1 MIYDFSD
8 LKFFVKNQL
17 GVDSDSVKSTFK
29 PITETFTSTELEKN
43 VELRNEGIYFIDDKG
58 NRHKGF
64 LYIESGYSR
73 ITAQQNNWRTIVP
86 KFHIA
91 NCETIEQKKRV
102 KDFNGKYVFSNE
114 TVRMEDIDGKTK
126 ELEICENCVKIQ
138 RPMVRSRMKT
148 SEYKQEVILNC
159 IHEGNFSD
167 NDLPKSIP
175 TNFWGYTHDW
185 DETSRNYRIKQQF
198 TCEECGIN
206 LNSNFVNGFYLE
218 THHMDGNPK
227 NNDDTNLKCLC
238 VLCHAN
244 VDKFHQENYS
254 KGSSRQKLRDFIK
267 LFEDE
272 LLRVRNKYLG
282 KYKKI
287 EPKHLRTD

>member
-64 LYIESGYSR
+64 LYIESGYS
-73 ITAQQNNWRTIVP
+73 QRTIEEAKTSVP
-86 KFHIA
+86 KFHVV
-91 NCETIEQKKRV
+91 NCETIEGQKVRKN
-102 KDFNGKYVFSNE
+102 FNGHYVFSNE
-114 TVRMEDIDGKTK
+114 KIEMEDRYDGVVK
-126 ELEICENCVKIQ
+126 EPTVCGNCAKLTDKVY
-138 RPMVRSRMKT
+138 RGMTT
-148 SEYKQEVILNC
+148 SQYKQDVILSEEG
-159 IHEGNFSD
+159 EGNFVES
-167 NDLPKSIP
+167 DLPKSIP

-185 DETSRNYRIKQQF
+185 DETSRNYRIKQLF

-206 LNSNFVNGFYLE
+206 LNSNYTNGYYLE
-218 THHMDGNPK
+218 THHIDGNPK

-254 KGSSRQKLRDFIK
+254 KGTSRQKLRDFIK

-282 KYKKI
+282 RYKKI
-287 EPKHLRTD
+287 EPKHLQTD